1 MKIRS
6 FSAAIVLCLAAGQ
19 AQAYDFLT
27 GGIAY
32 NVLTNTTTRK
42 TAAVTYVTTNPDA
55 SGYVTTY
62 RGDLVIPAQVTRG
75 FDTYN
80 VTQIGNLAMFNNQSL
95 YTLRLP
101 EGIVAIG
108 SQAFSHCYSLTSIN
122 FPESVNRIADYAF
135 EYCEDLTTVSL
146 PARLATVGDGVFQ
159 QCRGLRSIEV
169 DPECVDFKSI
179 NGILYGN
186 VASSKGMT
194 LLVYPGSHP
203 ASQYIMPEGVTSID
217 TYALSVNSTM
227 RSLTLGKDL
236 ADFDMLVFTE
246 CEALEEINVAE
257 GNTHF
262 ASNEGVLF
270 TADGKKLVTYPLM
283 RSANC
288 YTVPEGVTTMGAL
301 AFYLAQDVQ
310 SLILPST
317 LRAIEELAFYGAQSF
332 HNVICE
338 AALPP
343 SWTSSTLVP
352 GAGLFD
358 AMVYSQATLYV
369 PDQSV
374 DAYRKASGWKNFGN
388 IRPISES
395 GIGSVAAEEPAAP
408 AEYYNLR
415 GQRLSSPA
423 PGLTLIRR
431 GSQTL
436 KQLHK

>member
-6 FSAAIVLCLAAGQ
+6 FSAAIVLCLAVGQ
-19 AQAYDFLT
+19 AQAYDFFT

-32 NVLTNTTTRK
+32 NILTNTTTRK
-42 TAAVTYVTTNPDA
+42 TAAVTFVTTSPDA
-55 SGYVTTY
+55 SGYVSTY
-62 RGDLVIPAQVTRG
+62 RGDVVIPAQVTRG

-122 FPESVNRIADYAF
+122 IPASVNRIADYAF
-135 EYCEDLTTVSL
+135 EYCEDLTAVSL

-159 QCRGLRSIEV
+159 QCKGLRSIEV
-169 DPECVDFKSI
+169 DPECVEFKSI
-179 NGILYGN
+179 DGVLYGN
-186 VASSKGMT
+186 VTSSKGMT

-203 ASQYIMPEGVTSID
+203 GSQYIMPDGVTSID

-283 RSANC
+283 RSDDC

-301 AFYLAQDVQ
+301 AFYSAQGVQ
-310 SLILPST
+310 SLILPSSLT
-317 LRAIEELAFYGAQSF
+317 SVEELAFYGASCF
-332 HNVICE
+332 RDVTCM
-338 AALPP
+338 ATVPP
-343 SWTSSTLVP
+343 GWSSSSMVP
-352 GAGLFD
+352 TAGLFD
-358 AMVYSQATLYV
+358 ATVYAQTTLYV
-369 PDQSV
+369 PDESV
-374 DAYRKASGWKNFGN
+374 EDYRKANGWKNFNN
-388 IRPISES
+388 ILPLSALGIDEVNS
-395 GIGSVAAEEPAAP
+395 GVADAP

-415 GQRLSSPA
+415 GQRLNAPSS
-423 PGLTLIRR
+423 GITLIRR
-431 GSQTL
+431 GSKTI
-436 KQLHK
+436 KQLLK